1 MMNDPKPHRPPTAE
15 KRDMSRSDAHERVRA
30 RREPSLAPETGQPP
44 HSTSVEYRAPWKGGD
59 PRVGSSREEP
69 PHKHVGKNGGE
80 RKRGGEGG
88 EEKGEAG
95 TRHRERKEEER
106 EE

>member
-1 MMNDPKPHRPPTAE
+1 M
-15 KRDMSRSDAHERVRA
+15 
-30 RREPSLAPETGQPP
+30 
-44 HSTSVEYRAPWKGGD
+44 
-59 PRVGSSREEP
+59 GSSREEP
-69 PHKHVGKNGGE
+69 PLKHVGKNGGE

-95 TRHRERKEEER
+95 TRRGERKEEEG